1 MHEQRRK
8 KFQDFKKSK
17 KEEEDQIKQESV
29 KQLRDIKENIKAMD
43 VSPERKLAQEAY
55 NHQLNVFRQSDKRNV
70 FQYDRSVKSI
80 SKKSD
85 GKVFSS
91 EVPGNQNILISNL
104 EEDDL
109 EN

>member
-43 VSPERKLAQEAY
+43 VSPERKLAQ
-55 NHQLNVFRQSDKRNV
+55 
-70 FQYDRSVKSI
+70 
-80 SKKSD
+80 
-85 GKVFSS
+85 
-91 EVPGNQNILISNL
+91 
-104 EEDDL
+104 
-109 EN
+109 

>member
-1 MHEQRRK
+1 MQRYK
-8 KFQDFKKSK
+8 KLKEFEKSK
-17 KEEEDQIKQESV
+17 KEEENQIKQESV

-43 VSPERKLAQEAY
+43 VSPERQLAKEAY

-80 SKKSD
+80 SKKSGD
-85 GKVFSS
+85 KVFSS
-91 EVPGNQNILISNL
+91 EVPGNQNILILNL